1 MATMGLTS
9 EEQKAVEQFRKDVVD
24 PSMDG
29 LVILDFWADWCGP
42 CKELTP
48 VLEKVA
54 ADYADRGVVLA
65 KVNVDE
71 NRFIASQFQVRSIPT
86 VYAIHQG
93 QPVADLTSAR
103 TAPQIEQMLDA
114 LLAKLSITG
123 GAPDPAADAEPL
135 IAAGEELLA
144 ANGADQAYTLFSQA
158 VGIADDH
165 PAALSGMIR
174 AMLALGRA
182 EDAQAIFDS
191 LAPEL
196 QAQPALEKAKSALS
210 IAASQV
216 DPSELAALRA
226 SVAERPSD
234 QQARF
239 DLANALMAEGDRD
252 GAADELLH
260 LIAQDREWNE
270 GAAKARLLEI
280 FAMIGLE
287 DPWVAASRRKLSAI
301 LFG

>member
-1 MATMGLTS
+1 MATMGLTT
-9 EEQKAVEQFRKDVVD
+9 EEQKAVEQFRNEVVE
-24 PSMDG
+24 PSMEG
-29 LVILDFWADWCGP
+29 LVVLDFWADWCGP

-48 VLEKVA
+48 ILEKVT
-54 ADYADRGVVLA
+54 ADYAERGVVLA
-65 KVNVDE
+65 KINVDE

-86 VYAIHQG
+86 VYAIHKG
-93 QPVADLTSAR
+93 QPVADLTGAR
-103 TAPQIEQMLDA
+103 TAPQIEQMLDE

-144 ANGADQAYTLFSQA
+144 ADGADQAYSLFSQA
-158 VGIADDH
+158 VGIAENH
-165 PAALSGMIR
+165 PGALSGMIR
-174 AMLALGRA
+174 AMIALGRTD
-182 EDAQAIFDS
+182 DAQAIFDS
-191 LAPEL
+191 LDPAL
-196 QAQPALEKAKSALS
+196 QAEPALEKAKSALS
-210 IAASQV
+210 IAAAQV

-234 QQARF
+234 HQARF

-252 GAADELLH
+252 GAAGELLH
-260 LIAQDREWNE
+260 LIDQDREWNE

-287 DPWVAASRRKLSAI
+287 DPWVAATRRKLSAI